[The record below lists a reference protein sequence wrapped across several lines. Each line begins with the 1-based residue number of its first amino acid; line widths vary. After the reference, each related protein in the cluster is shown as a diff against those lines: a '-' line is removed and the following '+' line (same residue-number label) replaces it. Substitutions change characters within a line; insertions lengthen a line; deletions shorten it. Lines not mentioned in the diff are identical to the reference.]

1 MRGSAVKMPSTSVK
15 ISQASALSAAASA
28 TAVVSDPPRPR
39 VVMLPW
45 SSIPWKPATTAISL
59 RLRLSNSFSPSML
72 RMRALEKA
80 ESVRMRTWWPRKLRA
95 LPFSSWMARARS
107 PTETCSPVETTTSC
121 SRWLGRREIW
131 PVSPSSRFVS
141 PAIALTTTTTSF
153 PALRA
158 ASARRATL
166 RIRSRSPTEVPPYF
180 WTISAMSEPARER
193 QRAAARKRRGA
204 QPQLGAALAARGRG
218 IPRPLDEVQRDAG
231 RDQRSPRDVQRG
243 GAGGAERIRHQPAG
257 QQAQPGAADQPRP
270 ETAAAAP
277 ISARAR
283 HRRQRKRR
291 LLLGRLRRSE
301 VDPERPVGI
310 ARARG
315 PVAEL
320 VVDFDVVLEDVPR
333 RGREVPA
340 PLVLLTLDGLHVD
353 RFLVGAAR
361 PESEEDL
368 REDLALVGDL
378 REHRRLLSLVAP
390 RDGRVRD
397 HRGTG
402 VVGAGSRPA
411 AEENDRGSRGGDG
424 PHDPYQSTSS
434 GQW

>member
-1 MRGSAVKMPSTSVK
+1 MWLNLRADFTILGSAVKMPSTSVK
-15 ISQASALSAAASA
+15 ISQASAFSAAASA
-28 TAVVSDPPRPR
+28 TAVVSDPPRPS

-45 SSIPWKPATTAISL
+45 SSMPWKPATTAISL

-72 RMRALEKA
+72 RMRA
-80 ESVRMRTWWPRKLRA
+80 WWPRKLRA
-95 LPFSSWMARARS
+95 FPFSSWMARARS

-180 WTISAMSEPARER
+180 WTMSAMSEPARER
-193 QRAAARKRRGA
+193 ERAAARKRRGA
-204 QPQLGAALAARGRG
+204 QPQLGAAIAARARG
-218 IPRPLDEVQRDAG
+218 ILRPLDEVERDAR
-231 RDQRSPRDVQRG
+231 RDQRSSRHVQRG
-243 GAGGAERIRHQPAG
+243 RASAERICHQPAG
-257 QQAQPGAADQPRP
+257 QEAQPGAADQPRP
-270 ETAAAAP
+270 ETAAAARAP
-277 ISARAR
+277 ARPR
-283 HRRQRKRR
+283 HRRQRERR
-291 LLLGRLRRSE
+291 LLLRRLRRSE
-301 VDPERPVGI
+301 IDAERPVGI

-320 VVDFDVVLEDVPR
+320 VVGLDVVLDDVPR

-340 PLVLLTLDGLHVD
+340 PLALLTLHRLHVD
-353 RFLVGAAR
+353 RFLVAAPR
-361 PESEEDL
+361 AEAEEDL

-378 REHRRLLSLVAP
+378 REHRRLPSLVAP

-402 VVGAGSRPA
+402 VVGAGRRPA
-411 AEENDRGSRGGDG
+411 AEEKDRGSRGRDR
-424 PHDPYQSTSS
+424 PHRAAE
-434 GQW
+434 

>member
-1 MRGSAVKMPSTSVK
+1 
-15 ISQASALSAAASA
+15 
-28 TAVVSDPPRPR
+28 
-39 VVMLPW
+39 MLPW

-131 PVSPSSRFVS
+131 PVSP
-141 PAIALTTTTTSF
+141 T
-153 PALRA
+153 
-158 ASARRATL
+158 
-166 RIRSRSPTEVPPYF
+166 
-180 WTISAMSEPARER
+180 SEPARER
-193 QRAAARKRRGA
+193 HRAAARKRRGA

-310 ARARG
+310 ASARG

-320 VVDFDVVLEDVPR
+320 VVDFDVVLEGVPR

-378 REHRRLLSLVAP
+378 REYRRLPSLVAP

-397 HRGTG
+397 HRWTG